1 MRKVNILDAV
11 NRLNSTLT
19 KVEEFEV
26 ADVNLSDRVL
36 DNRIIT
42 LEGYLR
48 FLEREGIPKIE
59 SIFNS
64 VKKPDMEPVEGDNS
78 DRSDIL

>member
-1 MRKVNILDAV
+1 MKKANILDAV

-19 KVEEFEV
+19 KVKDFDV
-26 ADVNLSDRVL
+26 SDVNLSDRVL

-48 FLEREGIPKIE
+48 FLESEAIPKIE
-59 SIFNS
+59 SIRDKIAEAN
-64 VKKPDMEPVEGDNS
+64 DRTGEGV
-78 DRSDIL
+78 